1 MLTNQLRELEQA
13 GLINRKVFNQVPPK
27 VEYSLTAY
35 GQGMEPILNML
46 CTWGEK
52 HVELLQD
59 KGEDVLLKQRDDDI
73 AMQRNII

>member
-13 GLINRKVFNQVPPK
+13 GLIHRKVFNQVPPK
-27 VEYSLTAY
+27 VEYSLTSY
-35 GQGMEPILNML
+35 GHGMEPILNML

-59 KGEDVLLKQRDDDI
+59 KGEDVLLKQRDEDI
-73 AMQRNII
+73 AMQQTS